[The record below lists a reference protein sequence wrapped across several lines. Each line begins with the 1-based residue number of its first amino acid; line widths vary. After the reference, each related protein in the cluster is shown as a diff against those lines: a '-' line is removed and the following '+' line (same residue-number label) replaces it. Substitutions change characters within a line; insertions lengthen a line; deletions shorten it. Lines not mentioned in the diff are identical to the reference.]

1 MQSQE
6 HVSNNYF
13 TNYAQNNYLME
24 SGMMRRT
31 YECGDK
37 FYAFGVD
44 HVSGVFLQYH
54 DETGAMKIINW
65 SEFEPFNRRLT
76 YDAIQEAIQCGELLI
91 SDFKSICSIP
101 IGDYNVYFS
110 ELMVADNAPDNFEIP
125 KRLMQKYLNGKPFRV
140 QTLGDYYKVLKLFR
154 GPISFSKVSWYP
166 YCKRSSGV
174 LFEIY
179 NDCILQQSWI

>member
-44 HVSGVFLQYH
+44 HVSGVFYS
-54 DETGAMKIINW
+54 TMMK
-65 SEFEPFNRRLT
+65 
-76 YDAIQEAIQCGELLI
+76 Q
-91 SDFKSICSIP
+91 
-101 IGDYNVYFS
+101 
-110 ELMVADNAPDNFEIP
+110 
-125 KRLMQKYLNGKPFRV
+125 
-140 QTLGDYYKVLKLFR
+140 VL
-154 GPISFSKVSWYP
+154 
-166 YCKRSSGV
+166 
-174 LFEIY
+174 
-179 NDCILQQSWI
+179 